1 MYVCIYIYIYIY
13 THTHTQTH
21 THTHTQTHVQI
32 FIGDR
37 LLSVGNTNVENLS
50 IAGVRALIVG
60 PPGSVLQLRL
70 LRGGEVR
77 TVRLARG
84 AAGEFSGK
92 HLQQLHLQQHM
103 SQMAS
108 PQQPRRA
115 LLNMPNSNSSSN
127 ASDAPST
134 PTAPAAPPL
143 VATAFNTPQP
153 LPGHGS
159 FPSPMREY
167 QLPMLQQENGQL
179 RLDYAPEGLFLF
191 CVCVHLGKHL
201 NMHVW
206 QPQGAHSSIHS

>member
-1 MYVCIYIYIYIY
+1 MRILN
-13 THTHTQTH
+13 TH
-21 THTHTQTHVQI
+21 THTHTCIHVQI

-108 PQQPRRA
+108 PQPRRQ

-134 PTAPAAPPL
+134 PTAPSAPPL
-143 VATAFNTPQP
+143 VTAAFNTPQP
-153 LPGHGS
+153 LPGHAA

-167 QLPMLQQENGQL
+167 ICA
-179 RLDYAPEGLFLF
+179 YAFIYVRWFSLIHRAPSLVMPNF
-191 CVCVHLGKHL
+191 VHTYTRTFIYACTHT
-201 NMHVW
+201 
-206 QPQGAHSSIHS
+206 